1 MSENSKQNSVSYQD
15 LFSRMKRTTKVAA
28 PVKTDAVS
36 VSYSRGNREIT
47 KYGFERYNID
57 DSEDIYI
64 SKAPESALFN
74 DGEPILTK
82 AESGL
87 MVGKYTPAQA
97 ARVEVVP
104 MPVRSVSD
112 MFGNVDRGTDKSIDA
127 FIG

>member
-1 MSENSKQNSVSYQD
+1 
-15 LFSRMKRTTKVAA
+15 
-28 PVKTDAVS
+28 
-36 VSYSRGNREIT
+36 
-47 KYGFERYNID
+47 
-57 DSEDIYI
+57 
-64 SKAPESALFN
+64 
-74 DGEPILTK
+74 
-82 AESGL
+82 